1 MHYLNYFITAILN
14 SVMQQYVRVTFGN
27 LQLARIAKQLQ
38 ISNIAIISIKNFA
51 HIFLLIFFKYS
62 EINVLILIIFMKNS
76 FYYET
81 SQSGRE

>member
-27 LQLARIAKQLQ
+27 LQFARIAKQLQ

-76 FYYET
+76 FYYDT